1 MKRLLLV
8 VIVALS
14 PFIVGWT
21 LQWDPVTT
29 YTDNTTIV
37 GKTVF
42 YDAWVDGTR
51 FYLNGTAT
59 SVVIP
64 APGSGLTHLYEVAA
78 KVDNVSSA
86 RAGFNWTSPLATP
99 VGPGNLRVVP

>member
-1 MKRLLLV
+1 MKRLLMLV
-8 VIVALS
+8 VAFFLFS
-14 PFIVGWT
+14 GFT

-29 YTDNTTIV
+29 YVDGSTIS
-37 GKTVF
+37 GKTVM

-78 KVDNVSSA
+78 KVDNVSST
-86 RAGFNWTSPLATP
+86 RAGFSWTSPLFLP
-99 VGPGNLRVVP
+99 VGPANLRVVP